1 MSDKFDL
8 VRGWLV
14 KAHSDLTTG
23 NLVADG
29 DGPYDTGCFHAQQA
43 IEKALKA
50 LLALH
55 EQPIPRTH
63 DLEELQHLCLQIAAM
78 PELAKLDLT
87 EASDYAVQVRYDLE
101 FWPSQAMAS
110 DALLLA
116 ERVLALVTGTLPPD
130 QRPVSPAQP
139 GDDEV

>member
-1 MSDKFDL
+1 
-8 VRGWLV
+8 
-14 KAHSDLTTG
+14 
-23 NLVADG
+23 
-29 DGPYDTGCFHAQQA
+29 
-43 IEKALKA
+43 
-50 LLALH
+50 
-55 EQPIPRTH
+55 
-63 DLEELQHLCLQIAAM
+63 M

-116 ERVLALVTGTLPPD
+116 EQVAAMVTGALPPA

-139 GDDEV
+139 GDDEA